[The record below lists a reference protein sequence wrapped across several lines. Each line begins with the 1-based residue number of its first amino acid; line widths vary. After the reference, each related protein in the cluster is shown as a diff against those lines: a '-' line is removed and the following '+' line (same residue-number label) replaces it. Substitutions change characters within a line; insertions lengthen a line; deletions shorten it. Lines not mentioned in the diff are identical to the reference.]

1 MNKLKKYLMLG
12 MITLIMGTTSINA
25 HAEPTTESEASAGDA
40 DKAEDEDGEFKS
52 FTENGKKVEKYVRKD
67 GTYYTG
73 YTTNL
78 DRRIRAHN
86 EGKTGAKYT
95 RSRRPVKLVYYEE
108 YDNRHDAMA
117 REAMIK
123 KLSRQQ
129 KEKLLQGIDP
139 SKQA

>member
-1 MNKLKKYLMLG
+1 M
-12 MITLIMGTTSINA
+12 TTNV
-25 HAEPTTESEASAGDA
+25 
-40 DKAEDEDGEFKS
+40 F
-52 FTENGKKVEKYVRKD
+52 FTYMVECAD

-129 KEKLLQGIDP
+129 KEKLLQGTDP
-139 SKQA
+139 SRQA